1 MSGVSVVE
9 IDPSWTSQNCSRC
22 GIKGTR
28 EKKLFKCLNC
38 RHVDHADVNAAFNIA
53 FSGLVN
59 PIKNE
64 IDRRGEN
71 KGFAFAYGTLNWQWI
86 RKQPNQ
92 RTSWRDSRNPSFSMM
107 GVCHL

>member
-64 IDRRGEN
+64 IDRRGEKAKASPLPMAPSTDN
-71 KGFAFAYGTLNWQWI
+71 GLE
-86 RKQPNQ
+86 
-92 RTSWRDSRNPSFSMM
+92 SNPTRE
-107 GVCHL
+107 HLGEIQETHHFQ